1 MVILENIYKFYNK
14 IPVLENINVE
24 FKEGLKTSIL
34 GPNGS
39 GKTTLIK
46 IIVNLIFPTK
56 GKVILKTKN
65 FSYLPQKPNFP
76 KNLRCKEIIN
86 VIKEIRNQENKYIDE
101 LIEMFEFKNYMNK
114 FFDELSEGTKQK
126 LSLITTLMFDCDLY
140 ILDEP
145 TTSLD
150 ITSSI
155 KLKNYLKQMNK
166 TIIFSTHILEEAEFL
181 SNEALIL
188 KDGKIKFFGNSE
200 RIKDEILN

>member
-1 MVILENIYKFYNK
+1 MIILKNIYKLYNK
-14 IPVLENINVE
+14 KFVLENINAE

-46 IIVNLIFPTK
+46 IIINLVFPTK
-56 GKVILKTKN
+56 GEVILKTHN
-65 FSYLPQKPNFP
+65 FSYLPQKPLFP
-76 KNLRCKEIIN
+76 KNLKCKEIIN

-101 LIEMFEFKNYMNK
+101 LIEMLEFKNQINK
-114 FFDELSEGTKQK
+114 FFDELSEGSKQK

-145 TTSLD
+145 TISLD
-150 ITSSI
+150 INSSI
-155 KLKNYLKQMNK
+155 KLRNYLKSLNK

-181 SNEALIL
+181 SDEALIL
-188 KDGKIKFFGNSE
+188 KDGKVKFFGSS
-200 RIKDEILN
+200 RKIKDEIFN